1 MLLAVDIGNTSAK
14 FGLFDGTTLLEK
26 FTIPTQRN
34 ADSSFFKN
42 ELAPR
47 LHFLD
52 SAIVSS
58 VVPEFD
64 EPLSKF
70 LNGAFDVETIRVD
83 STFDLGMTI
92 RYEPSMA
99 VGTDRIVAASAAMK
113 YGTPVIVCDL
123 GTATTI
129 DAVDHDKKF
138 LGGTIIPG
146 MLTMASS
153 LKQKTSKLP
162 DIQIERTEN
171 VIGNTTELSI
181 RSGIF
186 WGYIGLVEGLVARI
200 RTELGGSPKVIATG
214 GFSEMIAAETDCID
228 IVETDLILRG
238 LAEIATK
245 L

>member
-1 MLLAVDIGNTSAK
+1 MLLAVDIGNSSAK
-14 FGLFDGTTLLEK
+14 FGLFDGSQLLEK
-26 FTIPTQRN
+26 FTIRTDRR
-34 ADSSFFKN
+34 ADASFFKS
-42 ELAPR
+42 ELAPH

-52 SAIVSS
+52 SAIISS

-64 EPLSKF
+64 KPLTEF
-70 LNGAFDVETIRVD
+70 LRSAFDIETILFD
-83 STFDLGMTI
+83 SSFDLGINI
-92 RYEPSMA
+92 RYEPASA

-129 DAVDHDKKF
+129 DAVDANRNY

-146 MLTMASS
+146 MRTMALS
-153 LKQKTSKLP
+153 LKQRTSKLP
-162 DIQIERTEN
+162 DIEIAPTEK

-186 WGYIGLVEGLVARI
+186 WGYIGLVEGLIARI
-200 RTELGGSPKVIATG
+200 KTELGGEPKVIATG
-214 GFSEMIAAETDCID
+214 GFAKMIAAETDSID
-228 IVETDLILRG
+228 IVETDLILHA
-238 LAEIATK
+238 LAEIAAK